1 MDWGPGAAGEGE
13 QLLEAD
19 RVRPLN
25 AEPERAGA
33 YVLYWMQQSQRA
45 SGNPA
50 LELAID
56 AANRLG
62 LPVVVGFGLTERYP
76 DANAR
81 HFAFLLQ
88 GLADTALRLTARG
101 IGFVVRRGS
110 PERVALALA
119 RDAALVV
126 CDRGYL
132 RHQQAWRD
140 AVAADAG
147 RRVLQVEGDVVV
159 PVARVSGKEEYAART
174 LRPKLLRHRDDY
186 VVDPVE
192 TAVERRN
199 DGAVPDGDVNP
210 ADPAATLAMLDV
222 DRSVEPVKRFIGGTA
237 EARRRLRAFLD
248 GGLAG
253 YADGRNEPA
262 DWQGSFL
269 SPYLHFGQISPVEV
283 ARAAATADVGSREDR
298 AAFLE
303 ELIVRRELAANY
315 VTFQPAYDRFDG
327 LSAWARKTLAEHA
340 GDRRDRVYSPAEL
353 AAADTHDR
361 YWNAAMREMVHTGF
375 MQNYMRM
382 YWGKKIL
389 EWSPS
394 PQTAFATTLALN
406 NRYFLDGRDPNSYA
420 NVGWIFGL
428 HDRAWTERPIFGKI
442 RYMNDKGLERKF
454 DMDRYIRAVDHLVAA
469 ERD

>member
-1 MDWGPGAAGEGE
+1 M
-13 QLLEAD
+13 LEPD
-19 RVRPLN
+19 RIQPLN
-25 AEPERAGA
+25 AAPERDGA

-45 SGNPA
+45 DGNPA
-50 LELAID
+50 LDLAIHE
-56 AANRLG
+56 ANRLG
-62 LPVVVGFGLTERYP
+62 LPVVVGFGLTEHYP

-88 GLADTALRLTARG
+88 GLADTADRLAGRG
-101 IGFVVRRGS
+101 IGFVLRRGS
-110 PERVALALA
+110 PERVALDLA
-119 RDAALVV
+119 GDAALVV

-132 RHQQAWRD
+132 RHQRAWREV
-140 AVAADAG
+140 VAADAG
-147 RRVLQVEGDVVV
+147 RRVVQVEADVVV
-159 PVARVSGKEEYAART
+159 PVGSVSGKEEYAART
-174 LRPKLLRHRDDY
+174 LRPKLLRRRDDY
-186 VVDPVE
+186 LIDLAD
-192 TAVERRN
+192 TAVERPC
-199 DGAVPDGDVNP
+199 DGAVPDGDIDP
-210 ADPAATLAMLDV
+210 ADPAGTLALLDV
-222 DRSVEPVKRFIGGTA
+222 DRSVAPVERFTGGTT
-237 EARRRLRAFLD
+237 EARRRLAAFLD
-248 GGLAG
+248 EGLAG

-262 DWQGSFL
+262 NWQGSFL
-269 SPYLHFGQISPVEV
+269 SPYLHFGHISPVAA

-315 VTFQPAYDRFDG
+315 VTFQPDYDRFAG
-327 LSAWARKTLAEHA
+327 LPAWARKTLAEHA
-340 GDRRDRVYSPAEL
+340 DDRRAWVYAPAEL

-394 PQTAFATTLALN
+394 PQAAFATTLALN
-406 NRYFLDGRDPNSYA
+406 NRYFLDGRDPSSYA

-454 DMDRYIRAVDHLVAA
+454 DMDRYIRAVDRLVAA
-469 ERD
+469 EGG